1 MRSRTTDE
9 RRIQMRKWLYDIR
22 KEQDL
27 TMLEVATKS
36 EISESYYSMI
46 ENGHRSV
53 PVPTA
58 KKIAAVLG
66 FDWTKFY
73 EDK

>member
-1 MRSRTTDE
+1 MKGEIEMR
-9 RRIQMRKWLYDIR
+9 QWLYDIR

-27 TMLEVATKS
+27 TMLEVATGS
-36 EISESYYSMI
+36 DISESYYSMI

-53 PVPTA
+53 PVNTA
-58 KKIAAVLG
+58 KKIANTLG
-66 FDWTKFY
+66 FKWTKFY